1 MENDFE
7 RPDREAAAE
16 ALNTLHADRERL
28 ANAVEVPRLLLFAF
42 GALGAWW
49 VAAAATTDPGA
60 DYQPPTSGWLALVG
74 GLVIAYLVRRETGI
88 RFRVMG
94 ARAGWAVA
102 GIVATCLALFSVSLG
117 LVSFDLRWA
126 VTLTSTA
133 AFLMTTWLA
142 GVAHRSAIAELRRG

>member
-1 MENDFE
+1 MENDFD
-7 RPDREAAAE
+7 RPTREAAVE
-16 ALNTLHADRERL
+16 ALNTLHSDRERL
-28 ANAVEVPRLLLFAF
+28 ANTVEVPRLLLVAF

-60 DYQPPTSGWLALVG
+60 NYEPPTSGWLALVG
-74 GLVIAYLVRRETGI
+74 GLVIVYLIRRESGI

-102 GIVATCLALFSVSLG
+102 GIVVTCLVLFSISLG

-126 VTLTSTA
+126 VTVTSTT
-133 AFLMTTWLA
+133 AFLVTTWLA
-142 GVAHRSAIAELRRG
+142 GVAYRSAIAELRRG